1 MSNEKTKSSAS
12 TSRKFA
18 KSVIE
23 IWLGGGPSQ
32 LETFDPKPD
41 APHDYN
47 NGLKTIKTNTGI
59 ELHEWMTELAKCS
72 ELYSIIRSMTHP
84 YFGHET
90 AAYLMQTG
98 RNPGGGVTFPALG
111 ALISSSRVKGKGPK
125 KNYVQSSG
133 LVYEGDLPPFVILTQ
148 GKGRFSEVG
157 FLGEEYAPLVTG
169 GSASAKVFEVD
180 GIVPPGGMY
189 PGGLRPK
196 QLKEKIRERF
206 SRCGFLDHLPPDAE
220 FEAAGA
226 AAREIILG
234 KAAETFDLSTEKEAL
249 RKKYGTTQGGGYTEI
264 GQRLLAARKLV
275 QYGVPYVSI
284 NHGMWDSHKRHFETM
299 KRPTQDLDQAIA
311 ALLQD
316 LRDTK
321 DDNGQSLLDT
331 TIVWVSG
338 EFGRVPKVDRQPP
351 WNGGRNHFPRCF
363 SALVAGGGFKGGCV
377 VGESDATTDHVKERP
392 VTPQDFLGSIME
404 LSGVDPDD
412 VLPNPKWL
420 KEYGPVMNPKTK
432 SQCGRLKEIYA

>member
-1 MSNEKTKSSAS
+1 MSTKDKPKAAS
-12 TSRKFA
+12 KPKFA

-59 ELHEWMTELAKCS
+59 YLHEWMTELAKCAD
-72 ELYSIIRSMTHP
+72 LYSIIRSMTHP
-84 YFGHET
+84 FFGHET

-98 RNPGGGVTFPALG
+98 RNPGGGVTYPSIG
-111 ALISSSRVKGKGPK
+111 ALISSSRVPIPGAKKGRHPV
-125 KNYVQSSG
+125 NPD
-133 LVYEGDLPPFVILTQ
+133 LIYEGELPPFVILTQ

-157 FLGEEYAPLVTG
+157 FLGEAYAPLVTG
-169 GSASAKVFEVD
+169 GSASAKQFEVD
-180 GIVPPGGMY
+180 GIVPPSGMY
-189 PGGLRPK
+189 PAGLRPK
-196 QLKEKIRERF
+196 QLKDKINERF
-206 SRCGFLDHLPPDAE
+206 SRCGSLDRLPPDAE
-220 FEAAGA
+220 FEAAGL
-226 AAREIILG
+226 AARNIILG
-234 KAAETFDLSTEKEAL
+234 KAASTFDLSLEKDAL
-249 RKKYGTTQGGGYTEI
+249 RKRYGVTKGGQLTEI
-264 GQRLLAARKLV
+264 GQRLLAARRLV
-275 QYGVPYVSI
+275 EYGVPYVSI

-299 KRPTQDLDQAIA
+299 KQPSIELDTAIA

-316 LRDTK
+316 LKEHD
-321 DDNGQSLLDT
+321 LLDS

-377 VGESDATTDHVKERP
+377 VGSSDETTDHVKERP

-404 LSGVDPDD
+404 LAGVDPDD
-412 VLPNPKWL
+412 RLPNPKWL
-420 KEYGPVMNPKTK
+420 KEYGAVMNPATK
-432 SQCGRLKEIYA
+432 SQCGRLKEIYV